1 MKLLNVLG
9 FDMNI
14 NERIEQLEAELAEL
28 KTDSKKQWHPKGG
41 GYIASIINVY
51 SQGDEQEFKESGA
64 SFETE
69 EQAEKAVK
77 DFRRYRRLY
86 HLALELNDGWE
97 PDWTDVNQAKYSII
111 TNDKGRDFI
120 ATEHRFL
127 WMTNVAFK
135 SFKVAEEALRLIKD
149 CNALEDA

>member
-1 MKLLNVLG
+1 
-9 FDMNI
+9 MNI
-14 NERIEQLEAELAEL
+14 KERIEQLEKELAEL
-28 KTDSKKQWHPKGG
+28 KTDREKQWHPKGG
-41 GYIASIINVY
+41 EYFASIIGVSSIY
-51 SQGDEQEFKESGA
+51 DAEQEFKESGA

-77 DFRRYRRLY
+77 DLRRYRRLY
-86 HLALELNDGWE
+86 HLALELNEGWE
-97 PDWTDVNQAKYSII
+97 PDWTNVNEPKYSIT
-111 TNDKGRDFI
+111 TNEKGRYFI